1 MKIIPKYSTLA
12 LAIACSLNIS
22 VTERAE
28 AQNTALTAYIWTQNC
43 QNRRGGRGSTTALM
57 RRANNL
63 TRTTHRI
70 SRTQANLQLRDL
82 QLFPRYNDNHFNP
95 GRALNDLRN
104 GRIGTRAGS
113 NLRLKRWESQRKID
127 LVQMGAIY
135 DALNGNASVPGAYST
150 VRSGRIEGSTS
161 VHEHGHNYNGLHGL
175 AHRFLGG
182 RFTVMRSGA
191 SNRHNRFSNPSVRVR
206 GTAQG
211 TSRNNNAKRI
221 RDRRVTNAN
230 RRR

>member
-12 LAIACSLNIS
+12 IAIACSLNMS

-43 QNRRGGRGSTTALM
+43 QNRRGGRGSTAALM

-63 TRTTHRI
+63 TRTAHRV

-82 QLFPRYNDNHFNP
+82 QLFPRYNDNHFSGN
-95 GRALNDLRN
+95 RALNDLRN
-104 GRIGTRAGS
+104 GRIGNRAGT
-113 NLRLKRWESQRKID
+113 NLRLKRWEKQRKID
-127 LVQMGAIY
+127 LVQMGSIY
-135 DALNGNASVPGAYST
+135 DEFNGIATRPGAYSS
-150 VRSGRIEGSTS
+150 VRSGRIETDTS
-161 VHEHGHNYNGLHGL
+161 VHEHGHNYNGLHGR
-175 AHRFLGG
+175 AHRFLG
-182 RFTVMRSGA
+182 RLTVMRARG
-191 SNRHNRFSNPSVRVR
+191 SNAHNRFSNPSVRVR

-221 RDRRVTNAN
+221 RDRRVANAN